1 MAVTDIIDDTSSAV
15 KEGRADSVDEGQSRK
30 LGGAEADLVSSHG
43 NTPCCNLHEHM
54 LFESDETT
62 YRMARR

>member
-30 LGGAEADLVSSHG
+30 LGGAEAGLVSSHG
-43 NTPCCNLHEHM
+43 NTPCCSLHEHIV
-54 LFESDETT
+54 FELAENT